1 MTVNGT
7 KMKVTAKLEKR
18 ITNAVR
24 NSMLIE
30 GYAPTQSQALKL
42 KAKAI
47 MEKQRVQVSV
57 PNK

>member
-1 MTVNGT
+1 
-7 KMKVTAKLEKR
+7 MKVTAKLEKR

-30 GYAPTQSQALKL
+30 GYAPTQSQALKV